1 MMSKVLI
8 TNVPP
13 MIGEMTENSCVS
25 QVTRL
30 VAAAD
35 VYFIFI
41 FIFWFAT
48 QTKIIELQ
56 YND

>member
-1 MMSKVLI
+1 
-8 TNVPP
+8 

-25 QVTRL
+25 HVTRL

>member
-1 MMSKVLI
+1 
-8 TNVPP
+8 

-30 VAAAD
+30 VAAAAAD

-41 FIFWFAT
+41 F
-48 QTKIIELQ
+48 
-56 YND
+56 